1 VTTPLYV
8 FDIDGTLLRA
18 DGAGARAFDH
28 ALGEVFGLAGAGAG
42 VRFGGKTDP
51 MILAEILA
59 AGGHA
64 PASSQQWERFQATYL
79 PALERELHAAPGFRV
94 LPGVADALA
103 FLDERALPRGI
114 GTGNVAA
121 GARAKLTR
129 AGLADRFAFGGYACD
144 APRRADLIAIAIA
157 RGRALLPTGPAIVVG
172 DTVHDV
178 DAAHACGAI
187 MIAVTTGADDEATLR
202 GRLGPADVLLPDL
215 SHLPAWHAA
224 RGYA

>member
-79 PALERELHAAPGFRV
+79 PALERELHAAHQDAAADQEHRRGAGTDRPFISQGAAPGC
-94 LPGVADALA
+94 
-103 FLDERALPRGI
+103 RGP
-114 GTGNVAA
+114 AP
-121 GARAKLTR
+121 ARA
-129 AGLADRFAFGGYACD
+129 
-144 APRRADLIAIAIA
+144 
-157 RGRALLPTGPAIVVG
+157 
-172 DTVHDV
+172 
-178 DAAHACGAI
+178 
-187 MIAVTTGADDEATLR
+187 
-202 GRLGPADVLLPDL
+202 
-215 SHLPAWHAA
+215 AA
-224 RGYA
+224 RGSATGPRRRA